1 MRYVEITVGDKVK
14 KLRYDFNAIA
24 DLEQQVGSGIV
35 KLFSEEMIG
44 FHTIRLLF
52 WAGLRWEDQG
62 LTMQRAGMIIKQ
74 LLEEG
79 YTFEQLS
86 GFVSEALKLSGLFGE
101 SDKKEDGESEDP
113 FVEKA
118 IPKKSPNSKR

>member
-79 YTFEQLS
+79 HTFEDLS
-86 GFVSEALKLSGLFGE
+86 ALVTEALKLSGLFGDGE
-101 SDKKEDGESEDP
+101 KKDDGESEAP
-113 FVEKA
+113 FVGKVTS
-118 IPKKSPNSKR
+118 KKLQNSKR